1 MPPTVRAAPD
11 RLPRRGRFRVP
22 SQWPSWAVVL
32 LLVAL
37 WKLATSARLL
47 DPAIVSTPGDVA
59 AAALAALGSS
69 EIYLDTGITFLA
81 VVIGLAAGVAAGV
94 PLGIVMA
101 LSPAVRWSSEW
112 LLLVT
117 NSLPRFALAPLIIIV
132 LGLGVTSKGTVA
144 FLASVIPITLL
155 LMNGVRDIPVDI
167 HRVARSFR
175 LSKGQ
180 VLTKIVLPAS
190 LPHLLTGTQLGFS
203 RALAS
208 VIVAEMY
215 NPHSGLGRWIAIGQ
229 VSLDASHLVF
239 ASVLV
244 AGIGAAFVHGF
255 NTVGRRLT
263 PWHA

>member
-1 MPPTVRAAPD
+1 MRPGGQAPPN
-11 RLPRRGRFRVP
+11 RRPGRGIRVP

-37 WKLATSARLL
+37 WQLATSARLL
-47 DPAIVSTPGDVA
+47 DSAIVSTPGEVVA
-59 AAALAALGSS
+59 AARTALRSS

-81 VVIGLAAGVAAGV
+81 VVMGLAAGVAVGV
-94 PLGIVMA
+94 PLGIVMG
-101 LSPAVRWSSEW
+101 LSPAIRWSSEW

-132 LGLGVTSKGTVA
+132 LGLGVASKGTVA

-155 LMNGVRDIPVDI
+155 LMNGVRDIPVEI

-175 LSKGQ
+175 LSRRQ
-180 VLTKIVLPAS
+180 VLTKVIVPAS

-239 ASVLV
+239 ASAMV
-244 AGIGAAFVHGF
+244 AGIGATFVHAF
-255 NTVGRRLT
+255 NAAGRRLV